1 MEQILWKES
10 LRGKEWRRCED
21 AGETEKRR
29 SVLTKLGLTVAG
41 RVAKTNERHAK
52 VKRRNVLDDADVLSL
67 ILFLILIL
75 ILIFNMCIPC
85 QSSTILSIIRA

>member
-67 ILFLILIL
+67 IL
-75 ILIFNMCIPC
+75 IFDMCIPC
-85 QSSTILSIIRA
+85 QFLTILSILRA

>member
-1 MEQILWKES
+1 MAQILWKES
-10 LRGKEWRRCED
+10 LRGQESWRCED

-41 RVAKTNERHAK
+41 RVAKTNERHANPE
-52 VKRRNVLDDADVLSL
+52 RRNVWDDADVL
-67 ILFLILIL
+67 ILFL